1 MRLLFI
7 AVFISLSFN
16 ESFSQ
21 NFDIDLLRKC
31 HSNEPLPADGFFLG
45 VSNTTKAVSIG
56 VPVAL
61 GVTGL
66 LKKDDAM
73 TRHAVFM
80 AAGSG
85 LNYVLTYS
93 VKNIVDRPRPYIT
106 YPDIIPKSTEG
117 SASFPSGHTS
127 GAFTTATYLSLA
139 YPKWYVIAPSY
150 AWAASVGYSRLYLGV
165 HYPSDVFAGAL
176 LGAGSAYLSFKANQW
191 IQKRYEKR
199 QLPK

>member
-1 MRLLFI
+1 MRFI
-7 AVFISLSFN
+7 AVAVFLVVSFN
-16 ESFSQ
+16 ASFSQ
-21 NFDIDLLRKC
+21 NLDIEWLRKC

-45 VSNTTKAVSIG
+45 VSNTTKAVIVA
-56 VPVAL
+56 VPVTL
-61 GVTGL
+61 GIAGL
-66 LKKDDAM
+66 LKDDDAM
-73 TRHAVFM
+73 KRHAVFM

-93 VKNIVDRPRPYIT
+93 LKNTVDRPRAYVT

-139 YPKWYVIAPSY
+139 YPKWYVVVPSY
-150 AWAASVGYSRLYLGV
+150 AWATTVGYSRLYLGV

-191 IQKRYEKR
+191 IQKRYER
-199 QLPK
+199 SHR